1 MKIALI
7 VVLVFV
13 IMLIAKA
20 LSEQYKDKHDFY
32 FNLHNF
38 LCQFKINLSFKQDKI
53 TEFLN
58 NLNTKKH
65 FKLFI
70 DDYKEYLQTD
80 ILSFQNL
87 IFLEDEEKILLEDLI
102 KNIGKHD
109 VKTEMGQLDSF
120 IETINIKKQQTEMDK
135 NKICPMI
142 IKLSLLFAIGLA
154 IILI

>member
-7 VVLVFV
+7 VILVFV

-20 LSEQYKDKHDFY
+20 LSEQYKDKFDFY

-53 TEFLN
+53 NEFLSN
-58 NLNTKKH
+58 VNAKKH

-70 DDYKEYLQTD
+70 EDYKEYLQTEK
-80 ILSFQNL
+80 LSFQNL
-87 IFLEDEEKILLEDLI
+87 TFLEEEEKFILEDLI
-102 KNIGKHD
+102 KSIGNHD

-120 IETINIKKQQTEMDK
+120 IETINIKKQQTEADK
-135 NKICPMI
+135 NKICPLI
-142 IKLSLLFAIGLA
+142 IKLSLLFAVGLA
-154 IILI
+154 IILC